1 MDPAASNLRW
11 AQALIEGLV
20 QSGVAHAVI
29 SPGSR
34 STPLTLACAGHPDLR
49 TWVVPDERSAAFL
62 ALGLSKAG
70 GAPAAVVATSGS
82 GPGNWYP
89 AVIEAAYDGVPLL
102 LLSADRPEPLQACGA
117 NQTIDQTQL
126 FGKHVRAFFALPDTD
141 DSEAGL
147 RHASTRAA
155 QAVDRSRWPH
165 PGPVHVNV
173 PLREPLVPAGGP
185 VAGSPGPRA
194 VAHVRYPRLVPV
206 PADLAEL
213 GAWLSGRRGLIV
225 CGRGAY
231 GEGFPAAV
239 AELARRLACP
249 VLADPLSGV
258 RFGDHDRSLILS
270 HYDTFLRAESF
281 DAGQPPERVLQFGA
295 VPTSKALQQYI
306 AGLGVATL
314 ALVIPHGPWQ
324 DPAERSERVLYADP
338 ELLCQVLARLELQPA
353 PADWSEAFLAQ
364 ERRVASRLDGSG
376 NLPLEARVLK
386 VLGRCLPERATL
398 FCGNSM
404 VIRDVDSFLGGGDRA
419 LRILGNRGASGIDG
433 NVSTVLGIA
442 AAGGG
447 PVVGL
452 VGDLALYHDMNGL
465 LAARDLDATLV
476 VFNNGGGA
484 IFGYLPQRNLP
495 DFERYWLTPTGL
507 DIAQVARLYGLAY
520 HRAGDAEAF
529 EAALERSLGG
539 PGVDIIE
546 VVIDRE
552 ESVARHQ
559 AYWGEV
565 DG

>member
-1 MDPAASNLRW
+1 MDQAASNLRW
-11 AQALIEGLV
+11 AHALIEGLV

-49 TWVVPDERSAAFL
+49 TWVAPDERSAAFL

-70 GAPAAVVATSGS
+70 GVPAAVVATSGS
-82 GPGNWYP
+82 APGNWYP
-89 AVIEAAYDGVPLL
+89 AVIEAAYDAVPLL

-117 NQTIDQTQL
+117 NQTIDQTRL
-126 FGKHVRAFFALPDTD
+126 FGQHVRAFFALPEAD

-155 QAVDRSRWPH
+155 QAVDRSRWPY
-165 PGPVHVNV
+165 PGPVHINV
-173 PLREPLVPAGGP
+173 PLREPLVPTGAP
-185 VAGSPGPRA
+185 AAGSSGPRT
-194 VAHVRYPRLVPV
+194 VAHIRYPPPEPA

-213 GAWLSGRRGLIV
+213 AAWLSGRRGLIV
-225 CGRGAY
+225 CGRGLY
-231 GEGFPAAV
+231 GEGFAATV
-239 AELARRLACP
+239 AELAGCLACP
-249 VLADPLSGV
+249 VLADPLSGL
-258 RFGDHDRSLILS
+258 RFGDHDRSRILS

-281 DAGQPPERVLQFGA
+281 DASQRPEWVLQLGG

-306 AGLGVATL
+306 AGLGAGAL
-314 ALVIPHGPWQ
+314 ALVVPHGPWQ
-324 DPAERSERVLYADP
+324 DPAERGGRILYADP
-338 ELLCQVLARLELQPA
+338 ERLCRALARLELLPA
-353 PADWSEAFLAQ
+353 PADWGEAFVAQ
-364 ERRVASRLDGSG
+364 ERRVASRLKGSG
-376 NLPLEARVLK
+376 DLPLEARVLK
-386 VLGRCLPERATL
+386 VLGRRLPEGATL

-404 VIRDVDSFLGGGDRA
+404 VVRDVDSFLEGGDRA

-465 LAARDLDATLV
+465 LAARDLNGTLV

-484 IFGYLPQRNLP
+484 IFGYLPQRILP
-495 DFERYWLTPTGL
+495 EFERYWLTPTGL

-520 HRAGDAEAF
+520 HRAGDVEAF
-529 EAALERSLGG
+529 EAALERSLVG

-546 VVIDRE
+546 VAIDRA
-552 ESVARHQ
+552 ESVTRHQ
-559 AYWGEV
+559 AYWAGS
-565 DG
+565 